1 MRPFAEGA
9 LARRTVSAEAL
20 APLAPFGV
28 TTWTDALL
36 KWGLSDP
43 RCHVGMVT
51 VGEDEQAQVGVVL
64 SHKRGQRGL

>member
-1 MRPFAEGA
+1 MTEEVKRRPLNVANDLIGRHTESTVLIERSNEGQGGHP
-9 LARRTVSAEAL
+9 R
-20 APLAPFGV
+20 
-28 TTWTDALL
+28 
-36 KWGLSDP
+36 DP